1 MDPHPSA
8 ADGIPV
14 PGGHFAEQLEGREA
28 ILQDCD
34 MANICKYDMTILN
47 HFTIKK
53 ILVHVR
59 NLCRLGWWI
68 TIRKSKVPDGE
79 PINIHR
85 RRSFENALTIHLIE

>member
-1 MDPHPSA
+1 MDPDPSA

-34 MANICKYDMTILN
+34 MANICKYDMPMLVCGYDMTILN

-53 ILVHVR
+53 
-59 NLCRLGWWI
+59 
-68 TIRKSKVPDGE
+68 K
-79 PINIHR
+79 
-85 RRSFENALTIHLIE
+85 LIPCEESM